1 MDAAA
6 EFDLLRQLIADS
18 KNRETAERLSHWFE
32 GKSTARQDAALALL
46 NRINTLQEDINR
58 GVIGQEA
65 AQLENNRITQALLD
79 LARQLEQTGP
89 LKSAVPGKPKLSWWI
104 IGAAAIVLVVIA
116 LVFINNKGVQPP
128 SSFDLTVHLHGPGG
142 ESDIIREGKVKILL
156 GDYHLPAQD
165 IAADGRVLFEKI
177 PGDYFEK
184 DVSLVPLEMRYK
196 VVGQSAQTP
205 KESQS
210 ISFELQRLPDTTL
223 VRGIVFLPGKEPKP
237 AVGARL
243 DFNLGKAAGVADS
256 QGHFEV
262 PVPEAGGAT
271 VKLMITYNGKQRYNR
286 EVTLSKDVPLQIT
299 LNP

>member
-1 MDAAA
+1 MDTAA

-18 KNRETAERLSHWFE
+18 KNREAAERLSHWFE

-46 NRINTLQEDINR
+46 NRVNTLQEDINR

-89 LKSAVPGKPKLSWWI
+89 LKSVKSTKPGLPRWI
-104 IGAAAIVLVVIA
+104 IGAGIVLLAI
-116 LVFINNKGVQPP
+116 LTFIIFYKKKDHVPA
-128 SSFDLTVHLHGPGG
+128 SFDLTVHLHGPGG
-142 ESDIIREGKVKILL
+142 ESDLIRGGKVKILL

-165 IAADGRVLFEKI
+165 IGADGKAVFEKI
-177 PGDYFEK
+177 PGEYFTQQ
-184 DVSLVPLEMRYK
+184 VSLAPLEMRYK
-196 VVGQSAQTP
+196 VMGQTAQTP
-205 KESQS
+205 QESQS
-210 ISFELQRLPDTTL
+210 ISFELQPLPDTTV
-223 VRGIVFLPGKEPKP
+223 VRGIVFLPGKESQP
-237 AVGARL
+237 AAGAQL
-243 DFNLGKAAGVADS
+243 DFNLGKAQGVADN

-286 EVTLSKDVPLQIT
+286 DVTISKDIPLQIT